1 MMTSYI
7 YIVEMIEK
15 NVIERL
21 FGRIQ
26 RDWENI

>member
-15 NVIERL
+15 NVIKRL

>member
-15 NVIERL
+15 NVIEIL